1 MRLAWWAGVLRRPS
15 LGGSVTYGAW
25 GWPAMMTPEVEACNR
40 DNVWAMLA
48 CGVKRKMASGRLR
61 YSSVDVLTESLLL
74 KLHSDSLGEAL
85 AWWRVVLTTEKDL
98 SSLSP
103 FVPPTILRQRLG
115 AYAQLFL
122 VGVGG
127 APIALSLVQWQPVM
141 LSSVWI
147 SASPFLDCVG

>member
-1 MRLAWWAGVLRRPS
+1 MKVAQHAAGLVGWGTAVPF
-15 LGGSVTYGAW
+15 LGW
-25 GWPAMMTPEVEACNR
+25 QR
-40 DNVWAMLA
+40 DIRCL
-48 CGVKRKMASGRLR
+48 GVAGNDDPRGGGLQQGQCVGHASMW
-61 YSSVDVLTESLLL
+61 
-74 KLHSDSLGEAL
+74 DSLGEAL

-127 APIALSLVQWQPVM
+127 APIALSLVQW
-141 LSSVWI
+141 
-147 SASPFLDCVG
+147 

>member
-1 MRLAWWAGVLRRPS
+1 M
-15 LGGSVTYGAW
+15 
-25 GWPAMMTPEVEACNR
+25 
-40 DNVWAMLA
+40 
-48 CGVKRKMASGRLR
+48 
-61 YSSVDVLTESLLL
+61 L